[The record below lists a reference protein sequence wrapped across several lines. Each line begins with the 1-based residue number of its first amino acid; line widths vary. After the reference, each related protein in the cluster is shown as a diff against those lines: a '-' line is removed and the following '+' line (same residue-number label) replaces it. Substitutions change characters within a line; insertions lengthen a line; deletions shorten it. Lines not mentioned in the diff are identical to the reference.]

1 MKIKAISHIATL
13 AITIATL
20 GSCSNIDS
28 DDRLIYVK
36 PAPVKRTVLIED
48 FTRQKC
54 INCPYAANETE
65 KIITEY
71 GQENII
77 VVSIHCGLGMN
88 YNPTAR
94 YQGLMTTT
102 GNQYYKAWGSPAQPS
117 GLVNRTTAEATTYTT
132 WGSLVRNE
140 IQQTAPI
147 AICLATQYTPDER
160 HLDIDVKVSGT
171 DGNTDGYLQV
181 WLTEDNIISLQDT
194 PQGRDYQYNPPPRI
208 PRQRHARPL
217 GRCRQHHRRPKLT
230 EKLQLHT
237 SHTLEPTEHICS
249 SLRYR
254 HPKPEYKAGNRPTD
268 NRKNNTYRIR

>member
-48 FTRQKC
+48 FTGQKC

-65 KIITEY
+65 KIITQY

-147 AICLATQYTPDER
+147 AISLATQYNPDDR

-194 PQGRDYQYNPPPRI
+194 PQGRDYQYNH
-208 PRQRHARPL
+208 RHAFRANVTPDL
-217 GRCRQHHRRPKLT
+217 WGDAVSITEGQSLQKNYSYILPTHWNPQNISVVAFVTDTRNQNVKQATAQPIT
-230 EKLQLHT
+230 EKIT
-237 SHTLEPTEHICS
+237 PTE
-249 SLRYR
+249 
-254 HPKPEYKAGNRPTD
+254 
-268 NRKNNTYRIR
+268 

>member
-48 FTRQKC
+48 FTGQKC

-94 YQGLMTTT
+94 Y
-102 GNQYYKAWGSPAQPS
+102 
-117 GLVNRTTAEATTYTT
+117 
-132 WGSLVRNE
+132 
-140 IQQTAPI
+140 
-147 AICLATQYTPDER
+147 
-160 HLDIDVKVSGT
+160 
-171 DGNTDGYLQV
+171 
-181 WLTEDNIISLQDT
+181 
-194 PQGRDYQYNPPPRI
+194 
-208 PRQRHARPL
+208 
-217 GRCRQHHRRPKLT
+217 
-230 EKLQLHT
+230 
-237 SHTLEPTEHICS
+237 
-249 SLRYR
+249 
-254 HPKPEYKAGNRPTD
+254 
-268 NRKNNTYRIR
+268 